1 MPNGAGKFVRFDSGV
16 EVKQPTEDAD
26 IAECLVVLKRMQV
39 RAHEK
44 HRYAVRGA
52 HAKSHGLLK
61 ATLKIYDDLPEELRQ
76 GIAKTPTTY
85 PVIIRLST
93 AAPDIY
99 HDAIASY
106 RGFAMKLIGV
116 PGKKMHPEPHER
128 DAVTQDFILANG
140 KNLPT
145 HTVHDYLKQVHM
157 GDRLL
162 VLPQPVAKW
171 ATVGMRA
178 VAATMRM
185 FGSDYIG
192 GCAGQAMPLTH
203 FLGNSFYTTAPV
215 RWGDYVAKLNVEPVS
230 ESLKAL
236 AGIPTGMSNRNV
248 LRDTITEFFR
258 KNSVEYEFR
267 AQICTDL
274 KRMPVEDG
282 YVEWPESESPYRAFG
297 KITIAAQ
304 EAYSP
309 ARRAYVDDV
318 LSWNPWHCI
327 EEHQP
332 LGSLMRVRRTAYFA
346 ASSYRHRANAQP
358 IKEPTS
364 IDEIPD

>member
-1 MPNGAGKFVRFDSGV
+1 MPNGEGKYVRYSSGV

-26 IAECLVVLKRMQV
+26 IQGCLEVLKRMQV

-61 ATLKIYDDLPEELRQ
+61 AELKIYDNLPEELAQ
-76 GIAKTPTTY
+76 GIAKTPTAY

-106 RGFAMKLIGV
+106 RGFAIKLIGV
-116 PGKKMHPEPHER
+116 RGKKLHPEPHER

-162 VLPQPVAKW
+162 ILPQPVAKW

-178 VAATMRM
+178 VAATMRA

-203 FLGNSFYTTAPV
+203 FLGNSFYTTTPV
-215 RWGDYVAKLNVEPVS
+215 RWGDYVAKLNVEPAS

-236 AGIPTGMSNRNV
+236 RGIPTGMSNRNV
-248 LRDTITEFFR
+248 LRDSIVEFFR

-267 AQICTDL
+267 AQLCTDL

-282 YVEWPESESPYRAFG
+282 YVEWPEDESAYRAFG
-297 KITIAAQ
+297 KISIPAQ
-304 EAYSP
+304 EAYTP
-309 ARRAYVDDV
+309 TRRAYVDDV

-332 LGSLMRVRRTAYFA
+332 LGSLMRVRRQAYFA
-346 ASSYRHRANAQP
+346 ASSYRHRANAMP

-364 IDEIPD
+364 IDDIPD